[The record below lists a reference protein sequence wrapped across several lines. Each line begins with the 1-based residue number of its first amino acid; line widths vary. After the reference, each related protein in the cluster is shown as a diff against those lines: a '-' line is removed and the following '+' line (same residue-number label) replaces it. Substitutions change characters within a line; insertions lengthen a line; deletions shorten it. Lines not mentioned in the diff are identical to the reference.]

1 MNAGGILVVGGT
13 GGLGGAVVRT
23 LQEGG
28 FSVHFTGRRVEA
40 VRQLEAA
47 VSGSRGSA
55 VDATDG
61 AAMKALV
68 ASIDA
73 DFGLAGYVHLAGGWA
88 GGSWIDSIDE
98 SSGEWNSMFRS
109 NWESLRVGG
118 TIAFAALRRRGAGSI
133 VTIGSLAGL
142 EGTAKAA
149 AYAVSKAAVIGF
161 TRCLAEEGKS
171 HGVRAN
177 CIVPGIIDTPA
188 NRQAMPAAE
197 FKDWV
202 SPKSIAETVLYLC
215 SPASA
220 GVNGTTILMKGG
232 V

>member
-1 MNAGGILVVGGT
+1 MAGAILVVGGT
-13 GGLGGAVVRT
+13 GALGGAVVRA
-23 LQEGG
+23 LQAGG
-28 FSVHFTGRRVEA
+28 FSVHFTGRRRDA

-47 VSGSRGSA
+47 VAGSVGSA
-55 VDATDG
+55 VDATD
-61 AAMKALV
+61 AVAMRSLV

-73 DFGLAGYVHLAGGWA
+73 DSGLAGYVHLAGAWA
-88 GGSWIDSIDE
+88 GGRWIDAIDE
-98 SSGEWNSMFRS
+98 ASGEWDSMFRS

-118 TIAFAALRRRGAGSI
+118 TIAFAALRKNGAGSI

-142 EGTAKAA
+142 DGTAMAA
-149 AYAVSKAAVIGF
+149 AYGVSKAAVIGF

-188 NRQAMPAAE
+188 NRQAMPAARHE
-197 FKDWV
+197 DWV
-202 SPKSIAETVLYLC
+202 SPQSIAATVVYLC

-220 GVNGTTILMKGG
+220 GVNGTAILMRGG
-232 V
+232 L